1 MVPYLS
7 IVCMAI
13 SVLLSIGFPV
23 ALIIWAMNKYR
34 PGFIPVLVGIL
45 VFVVTQ
51 VLIRF
56 NLIGAFT
63 TSQAGLSFILAN
75 PILYIAILSLTAGL
89 FEEGGRFLAYKVLM
103 KNKREWRHGIAYG
116 IGHGG
121 IEAVILVSIPFIAN
135 IANSILINQGG
146 LTLSALPAEMVS
158 QLQVIA
164 PVLINTPS
172 LMFMIGG
179 LERVFTI
186 ILHIALSLL
195 VLYGVNRKKIGYLFL
210 AMFAHGLGNFIAVY
224 LMQYVNVF
232 VSEGFML
239 IVAIL
244 STVYVVKM
252 RKVFE
257 VTNSL

>member
-103 KNKREWRHGIAYG
+103 KNKCEWRHGIAYG

-146 LTLSALPAEMVS
+146 LTSSALPAEMVS

-210 AMFAHGLGNFIAVY
+210 AMFAHGLVNFIAVY

>member
-1 MVPYLS
+1 MVPSLS
-7 IVCMAI
+7 IIFMTV

-23 ALIIWAMNKYR
+23 ALVIWVMNKYR
-34 PGFIPVLVGIL
+34 PGFIPVLFGIL

-89 FEEGGRFLAYKVLM
+89 FEESGRFLAYKFLM

-121 IEAVILVSIPFIAN
+121 IEAVIMVSIPFIAN

-146 LTLSALPAEMVS
+146 LTSSVLPAEAVA

-164 PVLINTPS
+164 PALVNTPS
-172 LMFMIGG
+172 FMFLIGG
-179 LERVFTI
+179 VERVFAI
-186 ILHIALSLL
+186 MLHIALSLM

-210 AMFAHGLGNFIAVY
+210 AMLAHGLVNFIAVY

-232 VSEGFML
+232 VSEGFIL

-252 RKVFE
+252 QKAFE